1 MKMKDL
7 GWALAAALFVGSVGL
22 AWADEDDARVIS
34 RLGMNSP
41 KDHMRIASFYMPFN
55 GSKSDGL
62 PGVPAGDDTR
72 FYSKVWDGLYL
83 QVTTEKGEDGVAGYM
98 ISFSKDEANQDVIKT
113 DESRDVPSL
122 REITAADFRTDDNF
136 GVRALKPGPGTPS
149 DRGAL
154 RVVRYD
160 GFDVEIRVLEFNIG
174 DTGLKHKPYFKNLSC
189 VVTVLEKASSNQTK

>member
-1 MKMKDL
+1 MKQL
-7 GWALAAALFVGSVGL
+7 GWVLAAALFAGSVGL
-22 AWADEDDARVIS
+22 ARADDDDNRVIS

-41 KDHMRIASFYMPFN
+41 KDHLRIASFYMPFD
-55 GSKSDGL
+55 GSKSEGY
-62 PGVPAGDDTR
+62 PAVPAGDATR

-98 ISFSKDEANQDVIKT
+98 VSFSKDEAQQDVIKT

-122 REITAADFRTDDNF
+122 REVSAADFRTDDNF

-154 RVVRYD
+154 RVIHYD
-160 GFDVEIRVLEFNIG
+160 DFDVEIRVLEFNIG

-189 VVTVLEKASSNQTK
+189 LVTVMEKASANQAK